1 MKSFLE
7 INHQTNDCLQLNIF
21 WIRNF
26 AWMFLGVQMVIHV
39 TILMITLKLWTRRHE
54 TIYSYIYVD
63 LKSDLNPAKRIY
75 FIMEENASMISQLNL
90 EVLKIIKSSWTILRT
105 SKLSIRDFNFVYV
118 SIKLYLIL
126 SPPQQPRV

>member
-1 MKSFLE
+1 
-7 INHQTNDCLQLNIF
+7 
-21 WIRNF
+21 
-26 AWMFLGVQMVIHV
+26 MFLGVQMVIHV

-90 EVLKIIKSSWTILRT
+90 EVLKIIKSS
-105 SKLSIRDFNFVYV
+105 
-118 SIKLYLIL
+118 
-126 SPPQQPRV
+126 